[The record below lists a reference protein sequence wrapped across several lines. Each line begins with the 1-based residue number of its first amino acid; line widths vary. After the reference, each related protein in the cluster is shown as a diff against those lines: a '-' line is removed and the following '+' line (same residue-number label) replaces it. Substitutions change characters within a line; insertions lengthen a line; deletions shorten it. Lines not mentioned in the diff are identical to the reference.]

1 MASNSLGKIFRLTTF
16 GESHGPAIGGVID
29 GCPAGLEISTD
40 QIKHHLE
47 RRKPSGKFWATS
59 RSENDK
65 VEFLSGITGG
75 LTNGA
80 PIGFIVRNQNH
91 RPEDYEDY
99 ATAFRP
105 SHSDYSW
112 ELKYGRK
119 LESGGGRQ
127 SARETV
133 ARVVAGSIARQFLAT
148 GQISIESYVSA
159 IGPHVLQEDTE
170 FSTEEIGQ
178 SALGCPDKILEKK
191 MLAYLGE
198 LNERGDTSGGI
209 ITCMIKN
216 VPAGIGEP
224 IYDKLQARLGY
235 AMLSINAVKGFEYGD
250 GFAAA
255 AMTGSNHNDPFTC
268 TGNRIHPKS
277 NHAGGIL
284 GGISTGEIIRFRV
297 AFKPVSTLMQPQESV
312 DKTGIGITIQPAG
325 RHDVCVV
332 PRARVIVESMAAL
345 VMADMLILSK
355 TSTLPNFD

>member
-1 MASNSLGKIFRLTTF
+1 MSSNSIGKIFKLTTF

-29 GCPAGLEISTD
+29 GCPSGLVINTD
-40 QIKHHLE
+40 QIKNQLD

-59 RSENDK
+59 RSEKDI
-65 VEFLSGITGG
+65 VEFLSGITTGV
-75 LTNGA
+75 TNGA
-80 PIGFIVRNQNH
+80 PIGFIVKNQNH
-91 RPEDYEDY
+91 RPEDYDDY
-99 ATAFRP
+99 STAFRP

-133 ARVVAGSIARQFLAT
+133 ARVVAGSIARQFIAT
-148 GQISIESYVSA
+148 SQISIESYVSA
-159 IGPHVLQEDTE
+159 IGPHILQGDTE
-170 FSTEEIGQ
+170 YSAAEIYQ
-178 SALGCPDKILEKK
+178 SALGCPDKVLEKK

-209 ITCMIKN
+209 ITCIIKN

-224 IYDKLQARLGY
+224 IYDKLQARLAY

-255 AMTGSNHNDPFTC
+255 AMTGSNHNDPFTY
-268 TGNRIHPKS
+268 TENGIRPKS

-284 GGISTGEIIRFRV
+284 GGISTGEPIRFKV
-297 AFKPVSTLMQPQESV
+297 AFKPVSTLMQPQQSV
-312 DKTGIGITIQPAG
+312 DKTGLGITIQPAG

-345 VMADMLILSK
+345 VMADMMILSK
-355 TSTLPNFD
+355 TSTI